1 MIVFVNVLVD
11 TTLVGLIERLA
22 LFKLRVFRLQL

>member
-1 MIVFVNVLVD
+1 MIVFANVLVG
-11 TTLVGLIERLA
+11 TILVGLIERLA

>member
-11 TTLVGLIERLA
+11 TILVGLIERLA